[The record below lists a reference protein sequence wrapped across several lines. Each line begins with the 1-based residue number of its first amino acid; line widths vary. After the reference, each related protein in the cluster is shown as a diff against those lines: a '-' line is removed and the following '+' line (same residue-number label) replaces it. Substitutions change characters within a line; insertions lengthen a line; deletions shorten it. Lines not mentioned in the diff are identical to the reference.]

1 MSGQA
6 LRTRKNGTLELRFR
20 FNGKTVSVY
29 GKTQEECMNNKRM
42 KLLELYGSAA
52 QPANEETV
60 FCSCLRYCEKALNSG
75 TVHKERYKSLLRTAR
90 FIGRSRFGPIPIDEL
105 DDGMIGLFRTESSGY
120 SDHTVQKAIY
130 MLIKIRGG

>member
-52 QPANEETV
+52 QSANEETV
-60 FCSCLRYCEKALNSG
+60 F
-75 TVHKERYKSLLRTAR
+75 
-90 FIGRSRFGPIPIDEL
+90 I
-105 DDGMIGLFRTESSGY
+105 
-120 SDHTVQKAIY
+120 Q
-130 MLIKIRGG
+130 